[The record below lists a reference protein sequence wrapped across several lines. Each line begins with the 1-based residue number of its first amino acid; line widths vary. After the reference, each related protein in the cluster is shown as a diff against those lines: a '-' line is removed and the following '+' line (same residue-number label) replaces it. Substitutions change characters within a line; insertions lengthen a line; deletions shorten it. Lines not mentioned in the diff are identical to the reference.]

1 MLFSSK
7 FTYTTNNYYRMS
19 EGSGFEKKN
28 VIVFGGA
35 GFIGSNLCERLL
47 KDAKVICIDDLSGGT
62 SKNIEHLMQFEDF
75 EFLKHDCTEPI
86 DLTAYPELE
95 KFKVKFQGIQEVYNF
110 ACPTTAK
117 EFEKFKLQTLRANSL
132 GVINTLEVAR
142 AYNAKYVFGSSSV
155 VYGPRVAGSE
165 VCDEAT
171 AGVVDQLSARACYDE
186 GKRFAETCV
195 SSYAQMYGIDAKIA
209 RIFRT
214 YGPREKLFDA
224 QLIPDFITAALG
236 NEDIVLYGDERFS
249 SSLVYVTDVVDG
261 VMRLMKAPAG
271 IGPVNFGG
279 EDDVKMVDV
288 ANMII
293 SMTHSTSVLR
303 YEAPLQFTSQL
314 NLPSI
319 QKAKEQLG
327 WLPLVRLEDGLLKT
341 IDYIIAHKQMMG
353 L

>member
-1 MLFSSK
+1 M
-7 FTYTTNNYYRMS
+7 N
-19 EGSGFEKKN
+19 EASGFEKKN

-75 EFLKHDCTEPI
+75 EFLKHDITTAL
-86 DLTAYPELE
+86 DLGAFPELE
-95 KFKVKFQGIQEVYNF
+95 KFKVKFQGIQEIYNF

-117 EFEKFKLQTLRANSL
+117 EFDKYKVQTLRANSV

-142 AYNAKYVFGSSSV
+142 TYGAKYVYASSSV
-155 VYGPRVAGSE
+155 VYGPRREGDGVCTEMTEGSM
-165 VCDEAT
+165 DH
-171 AGVVDQLSARACYDE
+171 LSARACYDE
-186 GKRFAETCV
+186 GKRFGETCV
-195 SSYAQMYGIDAKIA
+195 TTYAQLYGIDAKIA

-236 NEDIVLYGDERFS
+236 NEDIVIYGDESFS
-249 SSLVYVTDVVDG
+249 SSLVYVSDVVDG
-261 VMRLMKAPAG
+261 MLRLMKAPAA

-288 ANMII
+288 AKMIVE
-293 SMTHSTSVLR
+293 MTQSSSVIR
-303 YEAPLQFTSQL
+303 FEPPLIFTSPL
-314 NLPSI
+314 CLPSI

-327 WLPLVRLEDGLLKT
+327 WLPLVRLQDGLLKT
-341 IDYIIAHKQMMG
+341 IDYTIAHKQMMG